1 MSNQNVFAYFWWSV
15 WSVLKLRAKGLTT
28 DFESP
33 YLPVFNHRS
42 RSADPKPVFLCIS
55 NRLPLPDAFECFW
68 FRGRCAEINPEPLDR
83 NLTPVRVTLPRRRT
97 FVRSYKNNW
106 VELDRLNRNE
116 NGENYTV
123 SEKGPAH
130 TMPSMYV
137 LCVINYCFLIL
148 KLASYFDS
156 CFKFLTGRS
165 AQHVQEIPTRQCEY
179 RFKKTGEQ
187 CTRLLYDKYPW
198 PCPPP
203 SLSFSPAVFHR
214 RMSLA
219 AFYVFGPSCE
229 QSWWMLHKNLIFMIC
244 GKVREWCAE
253 KLSRPE
259 GKPILFQSR
268 KEKKRK
274 NGRRWKIS

>member
-1 MSNQNVFAYFWWSV
+1 
-15 WSVLKLRAKGLTT
+15 
-28 DFESP
+28 
-33 YLPVFNHRS
+33 
-42 RSADPKPVFLCIS
+42 
-55 NRLPLPDAFECFW
+55 
-68 FRGRCAEINPEPLDR
+68 
-83 NLTPVRVTLPRRRT
+83 
-97 FVRSYKNNW
+97 

-148 KLASYFDS
+148 KLESYLIPVPRSWPGDPPNMFKKSPHVSASKD
-156 CFKFLTGRS
+156 L
-165 AQHVQEIPTRQCEY
+165 
-179 RFKKTGEQ
+179 KKTGEQ

-203 SLSFSPAVFHR
+203 SLSFSPPFFHR

-219 AFYVFGPSCE
+219 AFYVLSPSCE
-229 QSWWMLHKNLIFMIC
+229 QSWRMLHKNLIFMIC